1 MGAFKKDNYRF
12 FLLCE
17 FQRRIK
23 RNSSYSWRAFA
34 RDLGLTPS
42 RITEIMKGKAGLSV
56 DRAKTF
62 VGHLNLIA
70 DDRDLFL
77 DLVEMEH
84 GRNKVLRQL
93 AKERVL
99 NREALKKVI
108 PDEQFSLISQWYY
121 LPLMRLLELPL
132 PSQDPSILAKT
143 LGLEEIQIV
152 EGLARLEEVGLICK
166 NDDRYTCLNSRTIT
180 DRGSP
185 SSGRRQYH
193 KELLKKAEEA
203 IDTQPLAERSF
214 TSAVMTV
221 DKSQL
226 ELVQKRI
233 RQFRSDLLNELD
245 ASPSKNAVYCL
256 ALNFFALTGNIES

>member
-1 MGAFKKDNYRF
+1 
-12 FLLCE
+12 
-17 FQRRIK
+17 
-23 RNSSYSWRAFA
+23 
-34 RDLGLTPS
+34 
-42 RITEIMKGKAGLSV
+42 
-56 DRAKTF
+56 
-62 VGHLNLIA
+62 
-70 DDRDLFL
+70 
-77 DLVEMEH
+77 
-84 GRNKVLRQL
+84 
-93 AKERVL
+93 
-99 NREALKKVI
+99 
-108 PDEQFSLISQWYY
+108 
-121 LPLMRLLELPL
+121 
-132 PSQDPSILAKT
+132 
-143 LGLEEIQIV
+143 
-152 EGLARLEEVGLICK
+152 LEEVGLICK